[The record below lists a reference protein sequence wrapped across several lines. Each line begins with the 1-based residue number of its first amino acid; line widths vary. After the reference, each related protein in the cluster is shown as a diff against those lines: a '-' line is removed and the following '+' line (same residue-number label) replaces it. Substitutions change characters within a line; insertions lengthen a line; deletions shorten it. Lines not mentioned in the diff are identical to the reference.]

1 MGRGNKTIDRLMV
14 KTIFEDNI
22 LIPLPKVF
30 VENRLFQLFSIISPT
45 HCDSCSTKLNVNS
58 HYTRFILTSYGTIA
72 RNTIYW
78 ICPICNKSFH
88 DQIVGVTGSANYSDE
103 FYDKQKFV
111 RYDGRCSLNNSCRIG
126 DTYTEGLTDICGR
139 APCASSL
146 WLHEQK
152 QAAVSKQELLDQSPD
167 FDGTLYIDGDWVKKG
182 WKKKFETLIG
192 REITLKEWKKMRYQS
207 VYVIATKEKVILD
220 FEITDRLPT
229 IEALIPLLIR
239 IKNRFPE
246 GKIQKIVSDE
256 DKAIIGAVK
265 SVFPEV
271 VHSFCVFHQ
280 LKNVSKR
287 YSDEFESV
295 ANIPDNDK
303 LVYNEICQL
312 IQSDTIIY
320 SVVCFQNIHELESNL
335 ELSKASHKAISYAKE
350 IFVKNIGF
358 LKKGFTPET
367 DNTMEQIFSLI
378 GDVVDKAR
386 SFKTDS
392 GLTNFCYNLFV
403 HFNKRCFHT
412 GKWAG
417 FSPLMRTRF
426 QYG

>member
-1 MGRGNKTIDRLMV
+1 MGRGNKTIDKSMI
-14 KTIFEDNI
+14 KTIFDGNI
-22 LIPLPKVF
+22 LIPLPKILVG
-30 VENRLFQLFSIISPT
+30 NRYQSLFSIISPT
-45 HCDSCSTKLNVNS
+45 HCDCCGMKLNVNS
-58 HYTRFILTSYGTIA
+58 HYTRSILTSYGTITC
-72 RNTIYW
+72 NTTYR
-78 ICPICNKSFH
+78 ICPSCEKHFH
-88 DQIVGVTGSANYSDE
+88 DEVIGVSGSANYSDE

-111 RYDGRCSLNNSCRIG
+111 RYDGRCSLNNSRRIG
-126 DTYTEGLTDICGR
+126 ETYTEGLTDVCGR

-152 QAAVSKQELLDQSPD
+152 QAVVSKQELLDHNPN

-220 FEITDRLPT
+220 FEVTNRLPT
-229 IEALIPLLIR
+229 VEALIPLLMR

-246 GKIQKIVSDE
+246 DKIQKIVSDE

-295 ANIPDNDK
+295 VNIPDNDK
-303 LVYNEICQL
+303 LVYKEICKL
-312 IQSDTIIY
+312 IKSDTVIY
-320 SVVCFQNIHELESNL
+320 SVVCFQNILELESNL
-335 ELSKASHKAISYAKE
+335 ELSKASHKAISYVKE
-350 IFVKNIGF
+350 IFNKNIGF

-378 GDVVDKAR
+378 GDAVDKAR
-386 SFKTDS
+386 SLKLIAD
-392 GLTNFCYNLFV
+392 
-403 HFNKRCFHT
+403 
-412 GKWAG
+412 
-417 FSPLMRTRF
+417 
-426 QYG
+426 

>member
-1 MGRGNKTIDRLMV
+1 MGRGNKIIDKSMV
-14 KTIFEDNI
+14 KTIFEGNI

-30 VENRLFQLFSIISPT
+30 VENRLLPLFSIISPT
-45 HCDSCSTKLNVNS
+45 HCDCCGTKLNINS
-58 HYTRFILTSYGTIA
+58 HYTRFILTSYGTIT
-72 RNTIYW
+72 RNTTYW
-78 ICPICNKSFH
+78 ICPDCKKSFH

-103 FYDKQKFV
+103 FYDKQKSV
-111 RYDGRCSLNNSCRIG
+111 RYDGRCSLNDSCFIG
-126 DTYTEGLTDICGR
+126 ERYTEGLTDICGR

-152 QAAVSKQELLDQSPD
+152 QAAISKHELLDQNPG
-167 FDGTLYIDGDWVKKG
+167 FDGTLYIDGDWIKKG
-182 WKKKFETLIG
+182 WKKKFEALIG

-220 FEITDRLPT
+220 FEVTDRLPT
-229 IEALIPLLIR
+229 IEVLIPLLMR
-239 IKNRFPE
+239 IKNRLPE

-280 LKNVSKR
+280 LKNVIKR

-303 LVYNEICQL
+303 LVYKEICKL
-312 IQSDTIIY
+312 IKSDTVIY
-320 SVVCFQNIHELESNL
+320 SVVCLQNILELESNL
-335 ELSKASHKAISYAKE
+335 ELSKASQKAISYAKE
-350 IFVKNIGF
+350 IFEKNIGF

-403 HFNKRCFHT
+403 HFNNRCFHT

-417 FSPLMRTRF
+417 FSPLMRARF

>member
-1 MGRGNKTIDRLMV
+1 MGRGNKTIDKLMV

-30 VENRLFQLFSIISPT
+30 VENRLFPLFSIISPT
-45 HCDSCSTKLNVNS
+45 HCDLCGTKLNVNS
-58 HYTRFILTSYGTIA
+58 HYTRFILTSYGTIT
-72 RNTIYW
+72 RNTTYW
-78 ICPICNKSFH
+78 ICPNCKKNFH
-88 DQIVGVTGSANYSDE
+88 DHIVGVTGSANYSDE

-126 DTYTEGLTDICGR
+126 ERYTEGLTDICGR
-139 APCASSL
+139 APCASSS

-152 QAAVSKQELLDQSPD
+152 QSAASKQELLDLKPN

-207 VYVIATKEKVILD
+207 VYVIATKEKIILD
-220 FEITDRLPT
+220 FEVTDRLPK
-229 IEALIPLLIR
+229 IEALIPLLLR

-246 GKIQKIVSDE
+246 SKIQKIVSDE
-256 DKAIIGAVK
+256 DKAIIGAVL

-287 YSDEFESV
+287 YRDEFESM

-303 LVYNEICQL
+303 LVYNEICKL
-312 IQSDTIIY
+312 IQSDTVINSIVY
-320 SVVCFQNIHELESNL
+320 LQKILELESHL

-350 IFVKNIGF
+350 IFEKNISF

-378 GDVVDKAR
+378 GDIVDKAR

-403 HFNKRCFHT
+403 HFNKRCFRT

-417 FSPLMRTRF
+417 FSPLIRARF

>member
-1 MGRGNKTIDRLMV
+1 MGRGNKTIDKLMV

-30 VENRLFQLFSIISPT
+30 VENRLFPLFSIISPT
-45 HCDSCSTKLNVNS
+45 HCDFCSTKLSVNS
-58 HYTRFILTSYGTIA
+58 HYTRFILSSYGTIT
-72 RNTIYW
+72 RNTTYW
-78 ICPICNKSFH
+78 ICPNCKKSFH
-88 DQIVGVTGSANYSDE
+88 DHIIGVTGSANYSDE

-126 DTYTEGLTDICGR
+126 ETYTEGLTDICGR

-152 QAAVSKQELLDQSPD
+152 QATVSKQELLDQCPD

-182 WKKKFETLIG
+182 WKKKFETLVG
-192 REITLKEWKKMRYQS
+192 RELTIKEWKKMRYQS

-229 IEALIPLLIR
+229 IEALIPLFIR
-239 IKNRFPE
+239 IKKRFPE

-265 SVFPEV
+265 NVFPEV
-271 VHSFCVFHQ
+271 AHSFCVFHQ

-287 YSDEFESV
+287 YSDEFNSIK
-295 ANIPDNDK
+295 NIPGNDE
-303 LVYNEICQL
+303 LVYDEICQL
-312 IQSDTIIY
+312 IRSDTVI
-320 SVVCFQNIHELESNL
+320 SAVVCFKKIRELESNL
-335 ELSKASHKAISYAKE
+335 ELSKASHKAIFYAKE
-350 IFVKNIGF
+350 IFEKNISF

-378 GDVVDKAR
+378 GDIVDKAR

-392 GLTNFCYNLFV
+392 GLTNFCYNLFFY
-403 HFNKRCFHT
+403 FNKRCFRT

-417 FSPLMRTRF
+417 FSPLTRARF

>member
-1 MGRGNKTIDRLMV
+1 MGRGNKSIDNSIV
-14 KTIFEDNI
+14 KTLFEGNV
-22 LIPLPKVF
+22 LIPLPKLL
-30 VENRLFQLFSIISPT
+30 VENRFHSLFSLISPT
-45 HCDSCSTKLNVNS
+45 HCDFCGAKLNVNS
-58 HYTRFILTSYGTIA
+58 HYIRSLLTSYGTLNC
-72 RNTIYW
+72 NTTYW
-78 ICPICNKSFH
+78 ICPNCKKHFH
-88 DQIVGVTGSANYSDE
+88 DHIVGVSGSANYSNE
-103 FYDKQKFV
+103 FYDKQMFV
-111 RYDGRCSLNNSCRIG
+111 RYDGRCSLNNSCRVG
-126 DTYTEGLTDICGR
+126 ERYTEGLTDICGR

-152 QAAVSKQELLDQSPD
+152 QATISKQELLDQNPD
-167 FDGTLYIDGDWVKKG
+167 FNGTLYVDGDWIKKG
-182 WKKKFETLIG
+182 CKKKFETLIG
-192 REITLKEWKKMRYQS
+192 REITVKEWKKMRYKS

-229 IEALIPLLIR
+229 IEALLPLFIR
-239 IKNRFPE
+239 IKNRLPE
-246 GKIQKIVSDE
+246 NKIQKIVSDE

-271 VHSFCVFHQ
+271 AHSFCVFHQ

-287 YSDEFESV
+287 YSDEFNSIK
-295 ANIPDNDK
+295 NIPSNDE

-312 IQSDTIIY
+312 IRSDTVI
-320 SVVCFQNIHELESNL
+320 SAVVCFQKIRELDSNL

-350 IFVKNIGF
+350 IFTKNVSF

-378 GDVVDKAR
+378 GDIVDKAR

-392 GLTNFCYNLFV
+392 GLTNFCYNLFTY
-403 HFNKRCFHT
+403 FNKRCFHT
-412 GKWAG
+412 GKWRG
-417 FSPLMRTRF
+417 FSPLMRARF

>member
-1 MGRGNKTIDRLMV
+1 MEKGNKSINKSMV
-14 KTIFEDNI
+14 KTIFEGNI
-22 LIPLPKVF
+22 LIPLPKVL
-30 VENRLFQLFSIISPT
+30 VGNRFHSLFSIISPT
-45 HCDSCSTKLNVNS
+45 HCDFCGTKLNVNS
-58 HYTRFILTSYGTIA
+58 HYTRFILTSYGTIT
-72 RNTIYW
+72 RNTTYW
-78 ICPICNKSFH
+78 ICPNCKKNFH
-88 DQIVGVTGSANYSDE
+88 DQIVGVYGSANYSDE

-126 DTYTEGLTDICGR
+126 ERYTEGLTDICGR

-152 QAAVSKQELLDQSPD
+152 QATISKQELLDQNTD
-167 FDGTLYIDGDWVKKG
+167 FDGTLYVDGDWIKKG

-192 REITLKEWKKMRYQS
+192 REITVKEWKKMRYKS

-220 FEITDRLPT
+220 FEVTDRLPP
-229 IEALIPLLIR
+229 IEALIPLFMR

-271 VHSFCVFHQ
+271 AHSF
-280 LKNVSKR
+280 L
-287 YSDEFESV
+287 
-295 ANIPDNDK
+295 
-303 LVYNEICQL
+303 
-312 IQSDTIIY
+312 
-320 SVVCFQNIHELESNL
+320 CFQNILKLESNL

-350 IFVKNIGF
+350 IFEKNISF

-403 HFNKRCFHT
+403 YFNKRCFRN

-417 FSPLMRTRF
+417 FSPLMRARF

>member
-1 MGRGNKTIDRLMV
+1 MGRGNKSIENSMV
-14 KTIFEDNI
+14 KTIFEGNV
-22 LIPLPKVF
+22 LIPLPKLL
-30 VENRLFQLFSIISPT
+30 VENRFHSLFSLISPT
-45 HCDSCSTKLNVNS
+45 HCDFCGAKLNVNS
-58 HYTRFILTSYGTIA
+58 HYTRSILTSYGTITC
-72 RNTIYW
+72 NTTYW
-78 ICPICNKSFH
+78 ICPTCKKHFH
-88 DQIVGVTGSANYSDE
+88 DQIVGVSGSANYSDE
-103 FYDKQKFV
+103 FYDKQMLV
-111 RYDGRCSLNNSCRIG
+111 RYDSRCSLHNSCRVG
-126 DTYTEGLTDICGR
+126 ETYTEGLTDICGR

-152 QAAVSKQELLDQSPD
+152 QSVFSKQELLDQNPD
-167 FDGTLYIDGDWVKKG
+167 FDGTLYIDGDRVKKG

-192 REITLKEWKKMRYQS
+192 REITLKKWKKMRYQS
-207 VYVIATKEKVILD
+207 VYVITTKEKVILD
-220 FEITDRLPT
+220 FEVTDRLPT
-229 IEALIPLLIR
+229 IEALISLILR

-280 LKNVSKR
+280 LKSVNKR
-287 YSDEFESV
+287 YSDDFGSIKS
-295 ANIPDNDK
+295 IPDNDK

-312 IQSDTIIY
+312 IQSDTVIN
-320 SVVCFQNIHELESNL
+320 SVVCFQNILNLASNL
-335 ELSKASHKAISYAKE
+335 ELSKASQKAISYAKE
-350 IFVKNIGF
+350 IFMKSINF

-378 GDVVDKAR
+378 GDIVDKTR

-392 GLTNFCYNLFV
+392 GLTNFCYNLFAY
-403 HFNKRCFHT
+403 FNKRCFRT

-417 FSPLMRTRF
+417 FSPLMRARF

>member
-1 MGRGNKTIDRLMV
+1 MGRGNKIIEKSMI
-14 KTIFEDNI
+14 KTIFEGNI
-22 LIPLPKVF
+22 LIPLPKVL
-30 VENRLFQLFSIISPT
+30 VGNRYHSMFSLISPT
-45 HCDSCSTKLNVNS
+45 HCDFCGTKLNVNS
-58 HYTRFILTSYGTIA
+58 HYTRSILTSYGTIPCDTA
-72 RNTIYW
+72 YR
-78 ICPICNKSFH
+78 ICPSCKKHFH
-88 DQIVGVTGSANYSDE
+88 DEVVGVSGSANYSDE
-103 FYDKQKFV
+103 FYEKQKFV

-126 DTYTEGLTDICGR
+126 ETYTEGLTDICGR

-152 QAAVSKQELLDQSPD
+152 QAAVSKQELLYQSPD

-182 WKKKFETLIG
+182 WKNKFENLIG
-192 REITLKEWKKMRYQS
+192 REVTLKEWKKMRYQS

-229 IEALIPLLIR
+229 IEALIPLLMR

-265 SVFPEV
+265 SVFPEI

-295 ANIPDNDK
+295 VNIPYDDK
-303 LVYNEICQL
+303 LVYNEICKL

-320 SVVCFQNIHELESNL
+320 SVVCFQNILELESNL

-378 GDVVDKAR
+378 GDVIDKAR

-403 HFNKRCFHT
+403 HFNKRCFRT

-417 FSPLMRTRF
+417 FSPLIRARF

>member
-1 MGRGNKTIDRLMV
+1 M
-14 KTIFEDNI
+14 
-22 LIPLPKVF
+22 
-30 VENRLFQLFSIISPT
+30 
-45 HCDSCSTKLNVNS
+45 KLNVNS
-58 HYTRFILTSYGTIA
+58 HYTRSILTSYGTITC
-72 RNTIYW
+72 NTTYR
-78 ICPICNKSFH
+78 ICSRCEKHFH
-88 DQIVGVTGSANYSDE
+88 DEVVGVSGSANYSDE
-103 FYDKQKFV
+103 FYDKQKYV
-111 RYDGRCSLNNSCRIG
+111 RYDGRCSLNNSRRIG
-126 DTYTEGLTDICGR
+126 ETYTEGLTDVCGR

-192 REITLKEWKKMRYQS
+192 REITIKEWKKMRYQS

-229 IEALIPLLIR
+229 IEALIPLLMR

-246 GKIQKIVSDE
+246 DKIQKIVSDE

-271 VHSFCVFHQ
+271 IHSFCVFHQ
-280 LKNVSKR
+280 LKNVRRR
-287 YSDEFESV
+287 YYDEFESV
-295 ANIPDNDK
+295 KNIPDNDK
-303 LVYNEICQL
+303 LVYNEVCQL
-312 IQSDTIIY
+312 IKSDTVIY
-320 SVVCFQNIHELESNL
+320 SVVCFKNILELESNL

-350 IFVKNIGF
+350 IFKKNISF

-378 GDVVDKAR
+378 GDVVEKAR

-403 HFNKRCFHT
+403 HFNKRCFRT